1 MRGIVKVVEKAT
13 GFFNNLL
20 DRIMQNRPGGLEFMV
35 PANLENGQGYHRE
48 LVSQASRGQYLTEQ
62 PPVYTSPTRLDA
74 A

>member
-1 MRGIVKVVEKAT
+1 
-13 GFFNNLL
+13 
-20 DRIMQNRPGGLEFMV
+20 MQNRPGGLEFMV